1 MLQIC
6 HANRMDKVNHN
17 LSLHLLLNS
26 QLEPW
31 QRLVESLQSSHIP
44 VEDFFLLEAFSP

>member
-1 MLQIC
+1 MLQQIF
-6 HANRMDKVNHN
+6 HANRMDKVNHK
-17 LSLHLLLNS
+17 SLHLLLKS

-44 VEDFFLLEAFSP
+44 VFKLQTF